1 MTRDRQ
7 CYFTTMTYTYLY
19 KFKLA
24 IIARENSR
32 VSVSVSVDTIVYT
45 HTHTHTTYTY
55 IFRTYM
61 TDLVLTRHTYIPVL
75 SSFAETMLVPT
86 RAKDT
91 RQDDPSGT
99 TGKENER
106 RERNTRTR
114 RGYAFARAVRF
125 GLRYVHACVR
135 ACDTKT
141 MRSRRYLDAS
151 RRTTTRPAVRD
162 PGGKLRDTHTYLHVY
177 THIYRGTHAP
187 FEAHASPETRMVAF
201 LFAKIRAKKKRRVGA
216 GRSRKKTTRATSR
229 QQSRPTEV
237 AWPFGIFRRRSCT
250 LVARSHEMLL
260 SR

>member
-1 MTRDRQ
+1 
-7 CYFTTMTYTYLY
+7 
-19 KFKLA
+19 
-24 IIARENSR
+24 
-32 VSVSVSVDTIVYT
+32 
-45 HTHTHTTYTY
+45 
-55 IFRTYM
+55 M

-125 GLRYVHACVR
+125 GLRCVHACVR
-135 ACDTKT
+135 ACVRHKNNAIAPLPRRVSSNYDTT
-141 MRSRRYLDAS
+141 GRARSRRK
-151 RRTTTRPAVRD
+151 TTR
-162 PGGKLRDTHTYLHVY
+162 HTYAYLHVY

-187 FEAHASPETRMVAF
+187 FEAHASPETRMVAS

-216 GRSRKKTTRATSR
+216 GRSRKKTTRARRVVNSR
-229 QQSRPTEV
+229 DLQRSRGPSAFSVDARVRSSRDRTRCYCPDS
-237 AWPFGIFRRRSCT
+237 AKFR
-250 LVARSHEMLL
+250 HEYVRVLRC
-260 SR
+260 SRKFTALIGKYRYQKAITQMNDTNDDSFVTKIHVIS